1 MKTFRK
7 SSNQKEVINIKHVLA
22 WLNTVAVAIILTTV
36 LAFSGVY
43 FTTLLF
49 VVIIAEAVTYNL
61 TKYVYGTLKKTDSNG
76 NC

>member
-1 MKTFRK
+1 MK
-7 SSNQKEVINIKHVLA
+7 HALA

-49 VVIIAEAVTYNL
+49 VVIIAEVLTYNG
-61 TKYVYGTLKKTDSNG
+61 TKAVYEALKKTDSNG

>member
-1 MKTFRK
+1 M
-7 SSNQKEVINIKHVLA
+7 QYLIA

-43 FTTLLF
+43 LTTLLF

-61 TKYVYGTLKKTDSNG
+61 TKYVYDILKKTDSNG

>member
-7 SSNQKEVINIKHVLA
+7 SSNQKEVINIKHVLP

-61 TKYVYGTLKKTDSNG
+61 TKYVYDTLKKTE
-76 NC
+76 C

>member
-1 MKTFRK
+1 M
-7 SSNQKEVINIKHVLA
+7 QYLIA
-22 WLNTVAVAIILTTV
+22 WFNTVAVAIILTTV

-49 VVIIAEAVTYNL
+49 VVIIAEAVTYNG
-61 TKYVYGTLKKTDSNG
+61 TKAIYEALKKTDSNG